1 MATAFSGNALALCSK
16 LSTSTSAVFQLCW
29 QKALCM
35 SFAVMKPALHLI
47 WWQARRREVMRQ
59 QRIEE
64 EAVADAAEREY
75 QVTSQQ

>member
-1 MATAFSGNALALCSK
+1 
-16 LSTSTSAVFQLCW
+16 
-29 QKALCM
+29 M

-64 EAVADAAEREY
+64 EAVADSAEREY
-75 QVTSQQ
+75 QVTNQFWEHDMLRNIQFVFTWVAIALCSITACGLKE